1 MFARS
6 STKNLSKTAYAEPAE
21 PMDTMSV
28 TGKLAN
34 YIAQDRWIIFGALG
48 VFTLSPAYSWSK
60 LLIRGFAMSGFM
72 FNSQLQC
79 LGDFVGKSLQIA

>member
-6 STKNLSKTAYAEPAE
+6 STKNLSKTAYVEPAE

-34 YIAQDRWIIFGALG
+34 YIVQDCWTMLSAWG
-48 VFTLSPAYSWSK
+48 VFTLSPAYDWGK
-60 LLIRGFAMSGFM
+60 LLTRGFAMGGFM
-72 FNSQLQC
+72 FNSQVQFF
-79 LGDFVGKSLQIA
+79 GDFVGKNLQIA